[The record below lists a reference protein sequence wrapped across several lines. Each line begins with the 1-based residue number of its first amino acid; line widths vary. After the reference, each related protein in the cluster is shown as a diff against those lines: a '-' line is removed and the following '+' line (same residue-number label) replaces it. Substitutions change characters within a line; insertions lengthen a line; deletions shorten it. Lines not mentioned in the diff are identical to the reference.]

1 MLMLLSKV
9 TIHGCIAFGFC
20 CTDQAT
26 LSTVPVNTN
35 MYFESWVTLLGGIE
49 FSKNF
54 TASIVIF

>member
-1 MLMLLSKV
+1 M
-9 TIHGCIAFGFC
+9 
-20 CTDQAT
+20 
-26 LSTVPVNTN
+26 PVNTN